1 MSLTSGIRVEWT
13 AALPIAAM
21 GYLVYERFYVEGHC
35 NQYVGKPSHSERQPK
50 ITHAFDMEDLGDT
63 AVYCNCWRSKKF
75 PLRDGAHTEHNK
87 ESGDNVGP
95 LIIERT
101 ETEEGNSFDAAN
113 QLVRMIESQ

>member
-1 MSLTSGIRVEWT
+1 MSLTSGVRVEWT
-13 AALPIAAM
+13 VALPIAAM

-35 NQYVGKPSHSERQPK
+35 NQSVVNLHIQKDNPK

-75 PLRDGAHTEHNK
+75 PLRDGTHTEHNK

-113 QLVRMIESQ
+113 QLVWMIESQ